1 VCIEG
6 LATALRAVKAGG
18 VVEERERIVT
28 YTCHACGS
36 RGVDPPKSK
45 KGNFMCPECGERVEI
60 SEKRVV
66 KKKEK

>member
-1 VCIEG
+1 M
-6 LATALRAVKAGG
+6 
-18 VVEERERIVT
+18 EEKERVIT
-28 YTCHACGS
+28 YHCHACVS

-45 KGNFMCPECGERVEI
+45 KGNYLCPECGVQVEI

>member
-1 VCIEG
+1 
-6 LATALRAVKAGG
+6 
-18 VVEERERIVT
+18 VEEQEKIIA

-36 RGVDPPKSK
+36 RGVDPPVSK
-45 KGNFMCPECGERVEI
+45 KGNHICPECGDHVEI

>member
-1 VCIEG
+1 M
-6 LATALRAVKAGG
+6 
-18 VVEERERIVT
+18 EERERIIT
-28 YTCHACGS
+28 YTCHACGG

-45 KGNFMCPECGERVEI
+45 KGNYMCPECGDQVEV

>member
-1 VCIEG
+1 MSQTDEG
-6 LATALRAVKAGG
+6 GG
-18 VVEERERIVT
+18 VEERESVIF
-28 YTCHACGS
+28 YTCRACGS

-45 KGNFMCPECGERVEI
+45 KKNYMCPECGDQVEI